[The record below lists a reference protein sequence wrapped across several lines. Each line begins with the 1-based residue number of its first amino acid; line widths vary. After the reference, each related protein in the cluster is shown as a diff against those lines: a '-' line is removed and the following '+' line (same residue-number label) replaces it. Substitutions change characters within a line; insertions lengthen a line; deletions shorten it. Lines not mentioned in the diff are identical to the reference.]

1 MKKFILYIVVII
13 GAAAFTSCE
22 KVIDL
27 NVPVGDPVPYID
39 AWITDKPG
47 PQQIKFLK
55 AVGYLDNSAPP
66 AISDAIIKVTD
77 LTISQTYD
85 FTYNNG
91 AYTHDPGAGVAIG
104 VVGHEYKLSITW
116 QGETF
121 EAKDK
126 LNRVP
131 PVDSITV
138 EYKEEKGGEKEGYYA
153 KFFAKDLVGATDY
166 YWIRT
171 YRNGVINQNVDEM
184 WSIDGAYY
192 EDADSDGFNFIV
204 PIREGITSEE
214 KPYLKGDEV
223 KVVVRGISKDAH
235 GFIRL
240 LADQL
245 ANGGLF
251 AKVLANVPTNV
262 ATQKQGSSNKILG
275 WFGTVS
281 ESELSKKIED

>member
-1 MKKFILYIVVII
+1 MKKFILYSILII
-13 GAAAFTSCE
+13 GAGAFTSCE

-27 NVPVGDPVPYID
+27 DVPVGDPVPYID

-66 AISDAIIKVTD
+66 AIADAQIKVTD
-77 LTISQTYD
+77 LTINQTYD
-85 FTYNNG
+85 FTYNDG
-91 AYTHDPGAGVAIG
+91 AYTYDPGAGTAIG
-104 VVGHEYKLSITW
+104 VVGHEYKLSINW

-121 EAKDK
+121 EAIDK

-131 PVDSITV
+131 PIDSITV
-138 EYKEEKGGEKEGYYA
+138 EFKEEKSGEEEGYYA
-153 KFFAKDLVGATDY
+153 KFYAVDIKGGRDY

-171 YRNGVINQNVDEM
+171 FRNGVRNQNVNEM

-192 EDADSDGFNFIV
+192 EDADSDGFNFII
-204 PIREGITSEE
+204 PIREGITSGE
-214 KPYLKGDEV
+214 KPYQIGDEV
-223 KVVVRGISKDAH
+223 KVVMRGISKDAH

-240 LADQL
+240 MADQL
-245 ANGGLF
+245 SNGGMF

-262 ATQKQGSSNKILG
+262 STQKQGSSNKILG

-281 ESELSKKIED
+281 ETEMSKKIE

>member
-1 MKKFILYIVVII
+1 MKKFILYIIVII
-13 GAAAFTSCE
+13 GAGAFTSCE
-22 KVIDL
+22 KVISLD
-27 NVPVGDPVPYID
+27 VPIGDPVPYID
-39 AWITDKPG
+39 AWLTDKPG

-66 AISDAIIKVTD
+66 VIADAQIRVTD
-77 LTISQTYD
+77 LTINQTYD
-85 FTYNNG
+85 FTYSNG

-104 VVGHEYKLSITW
+104 VVGHEYKLSINW

-121 EAKDK
+121 ETTDK

-131 PVDSITV
+131 PIDSITV
-138 EYKEEKGGEKEGYYA
+138 EFKKETNGEEEGYYA
-153 KFFAKDLVGATDY
+153 KFFAVDIKGARDY

-171 YRNGVINQNVDEM
+171 FRNGVRNQNVDEM

-192 EDADSDGFNFIV
+192 EDADSDGFNFII
-204 PIREGITSEE
+204 PIREGITSDE

-223 KVVVRGISKDAH
+223 KVVMRGISKDAYE
-235 GFIRL
+235 FIRL
-240 LADQL
+240 MADQL
-245 ANGGLF
+245 SNGGMF

-262 ATQKQGSSNKILG
+262 STKKQGSPNKILG

-281 ESELSKKIED
+281 ETELAKKIE